1 MALAF
6 AAVPATLHPSAELLA
21 SHAGLAQPESVG
33 QRPTATWHSRGGV
46 CALSGAAVAVAAVTR
61 KQQRTNRACRLAEA
75 KPTEVEATKPKEETE
90 EAPVEAIPE
99 KPKPAPFNPAAQV
112 GVTEPLGYFDPLGFC
127 PVGDRETFYN
137 YRCAEIKHGRV
148 AMMASL
154 GAVVQPWFQFWGFW
168 DVPKGLSA
176 AWEAPGSYG
185 FFFLVLFAG
194 VLEGI
199 FWAQDDF
206 KEPGDF
212 GDPLG
217 FNIYDRDMR
226 NRELNNGRLAMF
238 TALGIMAAELYTGKD
253 AMQQLGIVVPR
264 NFDI

>member
-1 MALAF
+1 
-6 AAVPATLHPSAELLA
+6 
-21 SHAGLAQPESVG
+21 
-33 QRPTATWHSRGGV
+33 
-46 CALSGAAVAVAAVTR
+46 LSGAAVAMVAAAR
-61 KQQRTNRACRLAEA
+61 KQQRATRACRLAEA
-75 KPTEVEATKPKEETE
+75 KPTEDEATKPKETE
-90 EAPVEAIPE
+90 EVVEAIPE
-99 KPKPAPFNPAAQV
+99 KPKPKPFNPAAQV

-127 PVGDRETFYN
+127 KVGDRETFFN

-154 GAVVQPWFQFWGFW
+154 GAVVQPWFQFFGFW
-168 DVPKGLSA
+168 DVPKGLA
-176 AWEAPGSYG
+176 ASWEAPGSYG

-217 FNIYDRDMR
+217 FNIYDKDMR
-226 NRELNNGRLAMF
+226 NRELNNGRFAMF
-238 TALGIMAAELYTGKD
+238 TAIGIIAAELYTGKD

-264 NFDI
+264 YFDI